1 MLREGMMPNT
11 NFPIEQVGEIEARS
25 NQEVRLTNIINNKM
39 VGNRRYRLIYL
50 ASFLFSWGLRA
61 ADLVGTVGRQT
72 IVVTIRSAAT
82 PTRTAA
88 PLEDVVRMD
97 SSAAHKADVVLQPA
111 NVVVATA
118 VPLVSNHYIIQT
130 S

>member
-1 MLREGMMPNT
+1 MVINR
-11 NFPIEQVGEIEARS
+11 QY
-25 NQEVRLTNIINNKM
+25 RLT
-39 VGNRRYRLIYL
+39 YL
-50 ASFLFSWGLRA
+50 ASFLISWGLRA
-61 ADLVGTVGRQT
+61 ADLVGTVARQT

-88 PLEDVVRMD
+88 PLEGVVRTD

-111 NVVVATA
+111 SVVVATA